1 MNKEEHIEIERRIKT
16 FSPVEALEAL
26 SADFF
31 DEQACRRWILKNLHP
46 DGAHCP
52 GCGAEIESEIMIKNF
67 WETRRCQC
75 QECGKWFTSLTNTIL
90 HGTQMD
96 MRQIYLL
103 AVLISLRV
111 DDELI
116 AKFCKIST
124 GTVRLWK
131 MRFMPEKKEVLNGK
145 FSFADS

>member
-1 MNKEEHIEIERRIKT
+1 
-16 FSPVEALEAL
+16 
-26 SADFF
+26 
-31 DEQACRRWILKNLHP
+31 
-46 DGAHCP
+46 
-52 GCGAEIESEIMIKNF
+52 
-67 WETRRCQC
+67 
-75 QECGKWFTSLTNTIL
+75 
-90 HGTQMD
+90 MD

-103 AVLISLRV
+103 AVLISLKV

-145 FSFADS
+145 FSFAAC